1 MPLFPYTE
9 TMKTMPVKKVYTVA
23 AVIILLLAVVVSGWF
38 IYLGF
43 KNKSEPSQQVTSTRS
58 NQSSQNIVKN
68 QKPATNNSY
77 NLIISKIG
85 VTAPIIT
92 GVDGNNKDTYNKALE
107 DGVAQLQGSALP
119 GKNGNSF
126 VFGHSSYYAEKPGNY
141 KEVFAKLNDLNPGD
155 QFEVQNESARYV
167 YKITDKKVVES
178 NDVTVAAQNLA
189 IKQMTLM
196 TCWPVGTTKQR
207 LVVVGELIEN

>member
-1 MPLFPYTE
+1 
-9 TMKTMPVKKVYTVA
+9 MPVKKVYTVA